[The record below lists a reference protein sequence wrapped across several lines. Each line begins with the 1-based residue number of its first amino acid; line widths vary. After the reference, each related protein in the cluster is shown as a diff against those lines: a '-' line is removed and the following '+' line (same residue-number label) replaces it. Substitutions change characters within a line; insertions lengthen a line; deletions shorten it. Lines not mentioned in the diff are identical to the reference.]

1 MLQVVDTLRA
11 MLVVALAIPAAA
23 SAGAEKVLQWK
34 LQPGQTLR
42 YQIVLDM
49 NLQYGVDEGMTPMTV
64 WSNKL
69 TMDIA
74 WTVDAVNDQGII
86 ALTQKVSRIRMK
98 WLYLIDLIALAQ
110 PEVMRE
116 YDSASGKEPEGLPLT
131 STPMF
136 EAMLDKPIQMKIT
149 RCGEINEM
157 KLPPG
162 ILESMN
168 DIVGWLACSLVSG
181 SGDLMRQMGVLNV
194 LPEGPVAVGATWS
207 RAITMKD
214 PFFDGLPIETG
225 YRHEGTDYRYEGTEI
240 REGRPLEKTSLSM
253 QFKPSRGVG
262 DATTG
267 SISQT
272 GKGTTYFDAE
282 AGLARETQTE
292 IIIKSDN
299 VRILCQLPRDD
310 ERAGQTA
317 GGGQD
322 HHAGRAAQTV
332 ACLPPPA
339 RIALGRGSRRGFA
352 QGAGLPTPPA

>member
-1 MLQVVDTLRA
+1 MLQVVDRLRA
-11 MLVVALAIPAAA
+11 VLVVALAIPAAA

-49 NLQYGVDEGMTPMTV
+49 NLRAVVDEGMTPVTPV
-64 WSNKL
+64 TFWSNKL
-69 TMDIA
+69 TIDIA

-98 WLYLIDLIALAQ
+98 WLYLTDLIALAQ

-116 YDSASGKEPEGLPLT
+116 YDSASGKEPEGLPLR

-136 EAMLDKPIQMKIT
+136 EAMLDTPIQMKIT
-149 RCGEINEM
+149 RRGEINEM

-168 DIVGWLACSLVSG
+168 DFVGWWACSLV

-207 RAITMKD
+207 RAITMKVPS
-214 PFFDGLPIETG
+214 PFGRLESLAVETA
-225 YRHEGTDYRYEGTEI
+225 YRYEGTEI

-253 QFKPSRGVG
+253 QLKLSGEKG
-262 DATTG
+262 DA
-267 SISQT
+267 QT
-272 GKGTTYFDAE
+272 GKGTIYFDAE

-292 IIIKSDN
+292 IIIKSNSLSSAKLHSTMN
-299 VRILCQLPRDD
+299 VLVKLQEAAKTTAPAEPRK
-310 ERAGQTA
+310 
-317 GGGQD
+317 
-322 HHAGRAAQTV
+322 
-332 ACLPPPA
+332 P
-339 RIALGRGSRRGFA
+339 
-352 QGAGLPTPPA
+352 